1 MVLAHN
7 LSHAQR
13 VSLATLLTMFAVGAL
28 EIAHFSHGTSLLLEV
43 GYFAIPALVAAA
55 LFETLKVRAVAFV
68 LLTVAGFLAVAA
80 AIFYYLTP

>member
-13 VSLATLLTMFAVGAL
+13 ASLATLLTMLAVCAL

-43 GYFAIPALVAAA
+43 SYFAIPAMVAVA
-55 LFETLKVRAVAFV
+55 FFKTVKERAVAFV
-68 LLTVAGFLAVAA
+68 LLTAAGLLAVAV
-80 AIFYYLTP
+80 AIIFSMTP